1 MNRGPGSATF
11 GTSIIKT
18 DEYVLLA
25 QTMVENGQT
34 VESAAK
40 DIEMLDDL
48 LAMQQ
53 YTIINAQMRRTSTGK
68 LRKNSSILD
77 MYENRVNHRVEQDNQ
92 PTNE

>member
-25 QTMVENGQT
+25 QTMVENGQS

-53 YTIINAQMRRTSTGK
+53 YSIINAYHRYTKGGK
-68 LRKNSSILD
+68 VRKNSTMLD
-77 MYENRVNHRVEQDNQ
+77 MYENRINNRIE
-92 PTNE
+92 E